1 MKKIW
6 YVLGTLIVLITITL
20 SAGCISSPSDTP
32 TPVTPVP
39 TTTRTPVPTP
49 VEVMQGQELTIAD
62 TRNMITISITQRKFD
77 SDAGDVLA
85 KGSSA
90 NPTPAPGQYAVML
103 NIVETFDGGDATAK
117 IVAPYHYEIY
127 VNGIG
132 YPAVSVVLPS
142 GYTDFP
148 TTNILKYAT
157 AEGWL
162 AYIIPQG
169 DAKLAYEVK
178 DEPLGFIRINY

>member
-6 YVLGTLIVLITITL
+6 YVLGTLFVLITIIL
-20 SAGCISSPSDTP
+20 SAGCISTPSDTP
-32 TPVTPVP
+32 TPVTAVP
-39 TTTRTPVPTP
+39 TTTPTPVPTP
-49 VEVMQGQELTIAD
+49 VEVMQGQELTITD
-62 TRNMITISITQRKFD
+62 TGNTITISISQRKF
-77 SDAGDVLA
+77 SSEAEDVLA
-85 KGSSA
+85 KGSAA

-103 NIVETFDGGDATAK
+103 KISETFAGGDSTAK

-132 YPAVSVVLPS
+132 YPAVSAVLPA
-142 GYTDFP
+142 GYTKFP

-178 DEPLGFIRINY
+178 EEPLGFIRINY

>member
-6 YVLGTLIVLITITL
+6 YVLGTLIVIAITL

-39 TTTRTPVPTP
+39 TTTTPTPIPTP
-49 VEVMQGQELTIAD
+49 VEVMQGQELTITD
-62 TRNMITISITQRKFD
+62 TGNTITISITQRKF
-77 SDAGDVLA
+77 SSEAEEVLK
-85 KGSSA
+85 KGSSS
-90 NPTPAPGQYAVML
+90 NPTPGPGQYTVML
-103 NIVETFDGGDATAK
+103 KIAETFDGGESTAK
-117 IVAPYHYEIY
+117 MVAPYHYEIY
-127 VNGIG
+127 VNGVG
-132 YPAVSVVLPS
+132 YPAVPAILPS

-178 DEPLGFIRINY
+178 EEPLGFIRINY

>member
-6 YVLGTLIVLITITL
+6 YILGTLIILIAVTL

-32 TPVTPVP
+32 TPVTPV
-39 TTTRTPVPTP
+39 
-49 VEVMQGQELTIAD
+49 
-62 TRNMITISITQRKFD
+62 
-77 SDAGDVLA
+77 
-85 KGSSA
+85 
-90 NPTPAPGQYAVML
+90 
-103 NIVETFDGGDATAK
+103 
-117 IVAPYHYEIY
+117 
-127 VNGIG
+127 
-132 YPAVSVVLPS
+132 
-142 GYTDFP
+142 P

-178 DEPLGFIRINY
+178 DEPFGFIRINY

>member
-1 MKKIW
+1 M
-6 YVLGTLIVLITITL
+6 
-20 SAGCISSPSDTP
+20 
-32 TPVTPVP
+32 
-39 TTTRTPVPTP
+39 
-49 VEVMQGQELTIAD
+49 
-62 TRNMITISITQRKFD
+62 
-77 SDAGDVLA
+77 LA

-90 NPTPAPGQYAVML
+90 NPTPAPGQYTVML
-103 NIVETFDGGDATAK
+103 NIAETFDGGDNTAK

-127 VNGIG
+127 VDGID
-132 YPAVSVVLPS
+132 YSAVLPA
-142 GYTDFP
+142 GYSTFP

-178 DEPLGFIRINY
+178 DEPLGFIKINY

>member
-6 YVLGTLIVLITITL
+6 YVLGIIIVLSAITL
-20 SAGCISSPSDTP
+20 SAGCISTTSDTP
-32 TPVTPVP
+32 TPVTAVP
-39 TTTRTPVPTP
+39 TTTPTPVPTP
-49 VEVMQGQELTIAD
+49 AEVMQGQELIITD
-62 TRNMITISITQRKFD
+62 TGNTITISISQRMFG
-77 SDAGDVLA
+77 SEAEDVLA
-85 KGSSA
+85 KGSST
-90 NPTPAPGQYAVML
+90 NPTPSPGQYTIML
-103 NIVETFDGGDATAK
+103 KIAETFDGGDSTAK
-117 IVAPYHYEIY
+117 MVAPYHYEIY

-132 YPAVSVVLPS
+132 YPAVSAALPS

-178 DEPLGFIRINY
+178 EEPLGFIRINY